1 MKFEQSLINITSIW
15 LHEFRDMNQ
24 ELEDYILGHIDEEPA
39 ALARIDHDTHVQN
52 YYWHM
57 CSGHLQG
64 RLLTMLTRMVRPRR
78 VLELGTFSGYS
89 ALCLA
94 EGLPD
99 DDCRVDTIEINDEQ
113 EDFIREHLVLSPYGK
128 RVTLHIGDARD
139 IVPQLDARF
148 DLVFIDANKR
158 QYVEYYDL
166 VMDYLNDGGYIIADN
181 TLWAGKVVDPKA
193 QREAQTRG
201 IMAFNDRVKD
211 DPRVEVVIIPVRDG
225 LTLIRKLPSL

>member
-1 MKFEQSLINITSIW
+1 MSE
-15 LHEFRDMNQ
+15 
-24 ELEDYILGHIDEEPA
+24 ELEEYILGHIDEEPEV
-39 ALARIDHDTHVQN
+39 LTRIDHDTHVQN

-64 RLLTMLTRMVRPRR
+64 RLIKMLTRMVKPRR

-94 EGLPD
+94 EGLAD

-113 EDFIREHLVLSPYGK
+113 EDFINEHLAMSPYGK
-128 RVTLHIGDARD
+128 RVTVHIGDARE
-139 IVPQLDARF
+139 IVPALGTHF

-158 QYVEYYDL
+158 QYVEYYEL
-166 VMDYLNDGGYIIADN
+166 VMEYLNCGGFIIADN

-201 IMAFNDRVKD
+201 ILEFNERMKQDSRIEK
-211 DPRVEVVIIPVRDG
+211 VIIPLRDG
-225 LTLIRKLPSL
+225 LTLIHKK

>member
-1 MKFEQSLINITSIW
+1 M
-15 LHEFRDMNQ
+15 
-24 ELEDYILGHIDEEPA
+24 GHIDEEPEV
-39 ALARIDHDTHVQN
+39 LARIDHDTHVQN

-64 RLLTMLTRMVRPRR
+64 RLIKMLTQMINPRR

-94 EGLPD
+94 EGLAD

-113 EDFIREHLVLSPYGK
+113 EDFIREHLALSPYSK
-128 RVTLHIGDARD
+128 RITLHIGDARD
-139 IVPQLDARF
+139 IVPSLDTRY

-158 QYVEYYDL
+158 QYVEYYEL
-166 VMDYLNDGGYIIADN
+166 VMDHLNPGGYIIADN

-201 IMAFNDRVKD
+201 IMAFNDRVKQD
-211 DPRVEVVIIPVRDG
+211 DRVEKVILPLRDG
-225 LTLIRKLPSL
+225 LTLIRKK

>member
-1 MKFEQSLINITSIW
+1 MSE
-15 LHEFRDMNQ
+15 
-24 ELEDYILGHIDEEPA
+24 ELEEYVLRHIDEEPA
-39 ALARIDHDTHVQN
+39 VLARIDHDTHVQN

-64 RLLTMLTRMVRPRR
+64 RLIKMLTCMIRPRR

-94 EGLPD
+94 EGLAD
-99 DDCRVDTIEINDEQ
+99 DQCLVDTIEINDEQ
-113 EDFIREHLVLSPYGK
+113 EDFIREHLAQSPLGC
-128 RVTLHIGDARD
+128 RIRLHIGDARE
-139 IVPQLDARF
+139 IVPRLGERY

-166 VMDYLNDGGYIIADN
+166 VMDYLNEGGFIIADN

-201 IMAFNDRVKD
+201 ILAFNDRVKQD
-211 DPRVEVVIIPVRDG
+211 DRVERVIIPLRDG
-225 LTLIRKLPSL
+225 LTLIRKK

>member
-1 MKFEQSLINITSIW
+1 MSEKE
-15 LHEFRDMNQ
+15 
-24 ELEDYILGHIDEEPA
+24 ELEEYILAHIDEEPEV
-39 ALARIDHDTHVQN
+39 LARIDHDTHVQN

-64 RLLTMLTRMVRPRR
+64 RLIKMLTGMIRPRR

-99 DDCRVDTIEINDEQ
+99 DNCRVDTIEINDEQ
-113 EDFIREHLVLSPYGK
+113 EDFIREHLAMSPYAN
-128 RVTLHIGDARD
+128 RITLHIGDARD
-139 IVPQLDARF
+139 IVPSLGERY

-158 QYVEYYDL
+158 QYVEYYEL
-166 VMDYLNDGGYIIADN
+166 VMDYLNEGGYIIADN
-181 TLWAGKVVDPKA
+181 TLWAGKVVDPNA

-201 IMAFNDRVKD
+201 VMEFNDHVKQ
-211 DPRVEVVIIPVRDG
+211 DPRVEKVILPLRDG
-225 LTLIRKLPSL
+225 LTLIHKLPAK

>member
-1 MKFEQSLINITSIW
+1 
-15 LHEFRDMNQ
+15 MNQ

-39 ALARIDHDTHVQN
+39 ELARIDHDTHVQN

-64 RLLTMLTRMVRPRR
+64 RLITMLTRMVRPHR

-94 EGLPD
+94 EGLAD

-113 EDFIREHLVLSPYGK
+113 EDFIREHFALSPHGK
-128 RVTLHIGDARD
+128 RERLHIGDARD

-166 VMDYLNDGGYIIADN
+166 VMDYLNDGGFIIADN

-225 LTLIRKLPSL
+225 LTLLRKK

>member
-1 MKFEQSLINITSIW
+1 
-15 LHEFRDMNQ
+15 MNQ
-24 ELEDYILGHIDEEPA
+24 KLEDYILGHIDEEPA

-166 VMDYLNDGGYIIADN
+166 VMDYLNDGGFIIADN

-225 LTLIRKLPSL
+225 LTLIRKLP

>member
-1 MKFEQSLINITSIW
+1 MLFEQKI
-15 LHEFRDMNQ
+15 MNE
-24 ELEDYILGHIDEEPA
+24 ELEEYILGHIDEEPA

-64 RLLTMLTRMVRPRR
+64 RLIKMLTRMIRPRR

-99 DDCRVDTIEINDEQ
+99 DDCRVHTIEVNDEQ
-113 EDFIREHLVLSPYGK
+113 EDFIREHLALSPYG
-128 RVTLHIGDARD
+128 RRITLHIGDARD
-139 IVPQLDARF
+139 IVPKLGECF

-166 VMDYLNDGGYIIADN
+166 AIDCLNDGGFIIADN

-193 QREAQTRG
+193 QREAQTQG
-201 IMAFNDRVKD
+201 ILAFNDLVKQ
-211 DPRVEVVIIPVRDG
+211 DPRVEKVIIPLRDG
-225 LTLIRKLPSL
+225 LTLIHKLPAHPSGNQ